1 MVYATDGIK
10 GDGDDMLVALA
21 GGLLAL
27 AAGQAEASRPGRL
40 ILPFETGQLRILHP
54 EHGTGC
60 TASGQGP
67 GYAQAASFCP
77 PERSAGPVGAA
88 SERGVEI
95 LLVLGFARAGE
106 RHNYGHDGPGRRL
119 FDFEA
124 DIELARDGAI
134 AVCRIARTSGAMPP
148 TMRGNGDDMCRQLMS
163 DRPIFAPASGGGV
176 RRGRFRLTVF
186 ADGPREAMRR
196 YLNPP
201 PPPRIVRSVPPPVM
215 MAPPMPPPIRMAPPA
230 QPPTPQSPSGT
241 PAQAIGRLGWLSS
254 DDYPAAALRNEEQ
267 GTVAVWLDIGT
278 DGRVTGCTISSSSG
292 SSSLDAATCRIFRS
306 RGRYRPA
313 RDVAGQPVPGA
324 VRERIRWALPDF
336 ETLPLEPAFAGFEA
350 RVEDGG
356 VSDCEAVYAAPG
368 ENELAALGCE
378 IVLPLGWPLPEA
390 FGRSGGRLR
399 FTLES
404 GREGAPR
411 PPFTPRSGRPV
422 YALSAAFEVLATGV
436 PGPCRETVL
445 VAPRDPNAPS
455 FDLCA
460 RLQRRGISLFDPPGG
475 QAGQGRLILTVLE
488 GED

>member
-1 MVYATDGIK
+1 MVYAADGIK
-10 GDGDDMLVALA
+10 GDGNDMLVALA

-27 AAGQAEASRPGRL
+27 AAGQADGSRPGRL

-67 GYAQAASFCP
+67 GYAQAATFCP
-77 PERSAGPVGAA
+77 PDRGARAAAAAG
-88 SERGVEI
+88 ERGVEI

-106 RHNYGHDGPGRRL
+106 RQIHGHDGPGRRL

-134 AVCRIARTSGAMPP
+134 SSCRIARTSGAMPP
-148 TMRGNGDDMCRQLMS
+148 RMRGNGDDMCRQLMN

-176 RRGRFRLTVF
+176 RRGRFRLTVY
-186 ADGPREAMRR
+186 ADGPGEAMQRF
-196 YLNPP
+196 LNPP
-201 PPPRIVRSVPPPVM
+201 RPPRIVRSVPPPVM
-215 MAPPMPPPIRMAPPA
+215 MAPPLPPPAPP
-230 QPPTPQSPSGT
+230 PPPQSPSGT

-254 DDYPAAALRNEEQ
+254 DDYPAAALRAEEQ

-292 SSSLDAATCRIFRS
+292 SASLDAATCRIFRS
-306 RGRYRPA
+306 RGRFRPA
-313 RDVAGQPVPGA
+313 RNPAGEAVPGA

-336 ETLPLEPAFAGFEA
+336 DTLPLEPAFAAFEA
-350 RVEDGG
+350 RVEEGG
-356 VSDCEAVYAAPG
+356 ASDCEAVHAAPG

-390 FGRSGGRLR
+390 FGRNGSRLR
-399 FTLES
+399 FTLEIS
-404 GREGAPR
+404 REGAPR

-436 PGPCRETVL
+436 PGPCQATVL
-445 VAPRDPNAPS
+445 VAPRDPNAPL

-488 GED
+488 DER

>member
-1 MVYATDGIK
+1 
-10 GDGDDMLVALA
+10 MLANLTA
-21 GGLLAL
+21 ALLAL
-27 AAGQAEASRPGRL
+27 AAAAAAGQADGSRPGRL
-40 ILPFETGQLRILHP
+40 VLPFETGQLRITHRD
-54 EHGTGC
+54 GRTGC

-77 PERSAGPVGAA
+77 PDRGPAPVGAA
-88 SERGVEI
+88 GERGVEI

-106 RHNYGHDGPGRRL
+106 RQNYGHDGPGRRL

-148 TMRGNGDDMCRQLMS
+148 TMRGNGDDMCRQLMN
-163 DRPIFAPASGGGV
+163 DRPIFAPAPASGGGV

-186 ADGPREAMRR
+186 ADGPREAMQR

-215 MAPPMPPPIRMAPPA
+215 MAPPMAPPIRMAPP
-230 QPPTPQSPSGT
+230 PPPQSPSGT
-241 PAQAIGRLGWLSS
+241 PAQAIGRQGWLSS

-292 SSSLDAATCRIFRS
+292 SPSLDAATCRIFRS
-306 RGRYRPA
+306 RGRFRPA
-313 RDVAGQPVPGA
+313 RNPAEEPVPGA
-324 VRERIRWALPDF
+324 VRERIRWILPDF
-336 ETLPLEPAFAGFEA
+336 DTLPLEPAFAAFEA
-350 RVEDGG
+350 RVEGG
-356 VSDCEAVYAAPG
+356 GASDCEAVYAAPG

-390 FGRSGGRLR
+390 FGRSGSRLR
-399 FTLES
+399 FTLEIA
-404 GREGAPR
+404 REGAPR

-422 YALSAAFEVLATGV
+422 YALSVAFEVLATGV
-436 PGPCRETVL
+436 PGPCLATVL
-445 VAPRDPNAPS
+445 VASRDPNAPP

-488 GED
+488 DN